1 VLGFFA
7 WFLTLGFADLLLE
20 QSEEVLFGTS
30 GITAFALS
38 KRSKVLLEASLAL
51 PFRASVP

>member
-7 WFLTLGFADLLLE
+7 WFLTLGFTDLLLE
-20 QSEEVLFGTS
+20 QSEEVLLGTS

-38 KRSKVLLEASLAL
+38 KRGKVLLEASLAL